1 MHVEHLMNRGQLL
14 YWVSILCTTIF
25 GCVQV
30 IGQNRYVTQVDF
42 DWSYVTEYFSSEHT
56 VRLPQTTDEHVK
68 YDEYRMPYYHFSSAV
83 STLED
88 LDTVMITKA
97 VWRDLTGLA
106 DIPYYDYLNLEKSRY
121 WNSLIDRGGRMECI
135 VGIPLIRFEA
145 NKFFILQSGQIEIIT
160 KSITP
165 DVQRKRTQQFSNTSV
180 LRSGKWLKIGVDK
193 DGIYRITP
201 QLLAANGIFGDIR
214 INEIAVYGNA
224 EGLLPEIAG
233 ARKTDDLIENAV
245 FAFDAN
251 GDGIFNGNDYILFY
265 GKAAHRWDYNS
276 STGNFQH
283 IYHWYADQGVYF
295 LRLDQPGAKRIATA
309 PEASGPQTGICNSFD
324 DYAFLEESKFNLL
337 RTGRQWFGDV
347 FDFRLSYLYSFNFPN
362 PVIGEPYS
370 VTVRAIARST
380 IPGTFL
386 EARLGT
392 QTVVQL
398 NFPAVAQ
405 GDFSDRY
412 TAVTQSGN
420 IQPGTGAISLNLVF
434 NNSANPGATAW
445 LDWIRINGRRQLI
458 MSSNQL
464 IFRDSRT
471 VGQGKI
477 TQFQIQNAPQGL
489 MVWDITHPANYQALT
504 GTWTANTWS
513 SLQHTDTLREFVAF
527 SGSNFPTPSFIG
539 QVPNQN
545 LHGESAADY
554 IIITHPS
561 FLNASKKLA
570 EYRAQKNGYKT
581 LVVTPE
587 EIYNE
592 YSSGIQDIAAIRD
605 FLRHQYTKAPAG
617 AGLKYV
623 ALMGTASYDYRDVL
637 SDNTNF
643 VPAFQSIPSFN
654 LFTSFVTD
662 DFYGQLDAGEGGNL
676 MAGNLDV
683 AIGRFT
689 VRTPAEAMAV
699 TNKVIHYETSAQARG
714 SWRSNLL
721 WVTDDV
727 DAAWER
733 SFMETSERISNN
745 VKLRHPF
752 FNHQKVYAD
761 AYVQIS
767 TSGTQ
772 LYPEAREDIFRSV
785 QRGNL
790 ITNYIGHGGEVGWG
804 YEQYLRIE
812 DIEAWN
818 NLDNLPLFVTIT
830 CEFTRFDEVWR
841 VSAGER
847 VLTNPNGAGIALIS
861 TTRAVGAFTGMQLNE
876 LIFDTIFTKDQS
888 GYLPLGIVTKYA
900 KNGTGNSDRLRFSYV
915 GDPALRLPIPINNS
929 ELTAINSTSVTQ
941 FTDTLRALDRIKID
955 ARITDQNNQV
965 ITSFEG
971 ESEIRVFDKPIRRIT
986 LVNDGV
992 GLPFEFETQNAL
1004 IYRGRSTVQNGSYSA
1019 EFIIPKDINLSF
1031 GHGRFS
1037 LYSFNNEN
1045 QAIGYYDRAIVGG
1058 LNENAPEDRIGP
1070 NISIFLNDENF
1081 VLGGITGQN
1090 PLLIAKLSDSSG
1102 INALGNSI
1110 GRDIVAILNGRE
1122 DQPIVLNEYYK
1133 SDLNTFKS
1141 GVVRYP
1147 FFNLGE
1153 GHYTLSLRA
1162 WDTYNNP
1169 NTAYTEFIVTSSA
1182 DLVIRHL
1189 LNYPNPFTTNTKFQ
1203 FEHNRPN
1210 HPLEVTIQI
1219 FTVAGRLVKTIH
1231 QFVQS
1236 PGSRVTDIYWDGLDD
1251 FGDKIGKGVYIYRLK
1266 VRSAIDESK
1275 AEQYEKLV
1283 ILR

>member
-1 MHVEHLMNRGQLL
+1 MCVEIVMNRRAFRIWFVVFLSFIKTEL
-14 YWVSILCTTIF
+14 AA
-25 GCVQV
+25 
-30 IGQNRYVTQVDF
+30 GQNRISVPVSFEWTF
-42 DWSYVTEYFSSEHT
+42 PREYF
-56 VRLPQTTDEHVK
+56 TTEISLTTPRTDNKNVL
-68 YDEYRMPYYHFSSAV
+68 YDESRFPYYQY
-83 STLED
+83 STSLPSNTA
-88 LDTVMITKA
+88 LDTVVITRA
-97 VWRDLTGLA
+97 IWQDLSGIA
-106 DIPYYDYLNLEKSRY
+106 DIPLAEDEFRKFSSY
-121 WNSLIDRGGRMECI
+121 WHTLIERDGQSQLV
-135 VGIPLIRFEA
+135 VGIPLIRYDDG
-145 NKFFILQSGQIEIIT
+145 KFKILRSGNIELLT
-160 KSITP
+160 RSLTSSA
-165 DVQRKRTQQFSNTSV
+165 QRKRTQQFGNTSV
-180 LRSGKWLKIGVDK
+180 LNTGRWLKVRVEK
-193 DGIYRITP
+193 DGIYKITP
-201 QLLAANGIFGDIR
+201 QFLVSNGITDQIR
-214 INEIAVYGNA
+214 INEISVFGNG
-224 EGLLPEIAG
+224 EGLLPEVAG
-233 ARKTDDLIENAV
+233 ARSTDDLIENAIY
-245 FAFDAN
+245 AFDAN
-251 GDGIFNGNDYILFY
+251 GDGIFNGNDYVLFFA
-265 GKAAHRWDYNS
+265 KAAHRWEYNS
-276 STGNFQH
+276 ATAQFQH
-283 IYHWYADQGVYF
+283 IYHWYADHGVYF
-295 LRLDQPGAKRIATA
+295 IRLDKPGAKRITLKPPSSSA
-309 PEASGPQTGICNSFD
+309 PNGICNSFD
-324 DYAFLEESKFNLL
+324 DYAFLEESKFNML

-362 PVIGEPYS
+362 PVVGEPYS
-370 VTVRAIARST
+370 VTIRAIARST
-380 IPGTFL
+380 VPGTFM

-392 QTVVQL
+392 QPFLQL

-412 TAVTQSGN
+412 TAVTQSGSIN
-420 IQPGTGAISLNLVF
+420 PSTGAISLNLVF
-434 NNSANPGATAW
+434 NNSSNPGATAW

-458 MSSNQL
+458 LTNNQL

-471 VGQGKI
+471 VGPGRV
-477 TQFQIQNAPQGL
+477 TEFQIQNAPQGL
-489 MVWDITHPANYQALT
+489 MVWDVTHPANYHALAGNLT
-504 GTWTANTWS
+504 NNTWIS
-513 SLQHTDTLREFVAF
+513 IQHTDTLREFVALF
-527 SGSNFPTPSFIG
+527 GSNFPAPNFIG
-539 QVPNQN
+539 QIPNQN
-545 LHGESAADY
+545 LHGEPAANY
-554 IIITHPS
+554 IIITHPD
-561 FLNASKKLA
+561 FLAASNKLA
-570 EYRAQKNGYKT
+570 EYRSQKNGYRT
-581 LVVTPE
+581 MIVTPE
-587 EIYNE
+587 QIYNE

-617 AGLKYV
+617 QGLKYV
-623 ALMGTASYDYRDVL
+623 VLMGTASYDYRDVL

-643 VPAFQSIPSFN
+643 VPAYQSIASFN

-689 VRTPAEAMAV
+689 VRTAAEAMAV
-699 TNKVIHYETSAQARG
+699 VNKVIHYETAPQTKG

-733 SFMETSERISNN
+733 SFMETSERISAD
-745 VKLRHPF
+745 VKARFPF

-818 NLDNLPLFVTIT
+818 NLDNMPLFVTIT

-847 VLTNPNGAGIALIS
+847 VLTNPRGAGIALIS

-876 LIFDTIFTKDQS
+876 LIFDTIFSKDPD
-888 GYLPLGIVTKYA
+888 GYLPLGIVTKFA
-900 KNGTGNSDRLRFSYV
+900 KNGTGNSDRLRFSYI
-915 GDPALRLPIPINNS
+915 GDPALRLPIPV
-929 ELTAINSTSVTQ
+929 NSTQISEINATPLSQ
-941 FTDTLRALDRIKID
+941 FTDTLRALDKVQIQ
-955 ARITDQNNQV
+955 ARITSPDNQLLNA
-965 ITSFEG
+965 FNG
-971 ESEIRVFDKPIRRIT
+971 ESEIRVFDKPTKRIT

-1004 IYRGRSTVQNGSYSA
+1004 IYRGRSSVQNGIYFA

-1037 LYSFNNEN
+1037 LYSMSGDD
-1045 QAIGYYDRAIVGG
+1045 QAIGYYDQAIIGG
-1058 LNENAPEDRIGP
+1058 LNENAPEDRTGP
-1070 NISIFLNDENF
+1070 DIFLFLNDENF
-1081 VLGGITGQN
+1081 VMGGITGQN
-1090 PLLIAKLSDSSG
+1090 PVLIAKLSDSSG
-1102 INALGNSI
+1102 INALGNTI

-1147 FFNLGE
+1147 FFNLEE
-1153 GHYTLSLRA
+1153 GQYTLSVRA

-1169 NTAYTEFIVTSSA
+1169 NTAFTEFVVISNA
-1182 DLVIRHL
+1182 DMVIRHL
-1189 LNYPNPFTTNTKFQ
+1189 LNYPNPFTTSTKFQ

-1236 PGSRVTDIYWDGLDD
+1236 PGSRVTDIHWDGLDD

-1266 VRSAIDESK
+1266 VRSAVDDSK

>member
-1 MHVEHLMNRGQLL
+1 MSRSL
-14 YWVSILCTTIF
+14 YSFWTIVF
-25 GCVQV
+25 LVFATVDAIAQKRHSVQV
-30 IGQNRYVTQVDF
+30 HF
-42 DWSYVTEYFSSEHT
+42 DWTFQTEYFSSEHT
-56 VRLPQTTDEHVK
+56 ARLPHTADKNVRYDEH
-68 YDEYRMPYYHFSSAV
+68 RMPYYHYSTPLPSS
-83 STLED
+83 SE
-88 LDTVMITKA
+88 LDTVIITQA
-97 VWRDLTGLA
+97 VWRDLTGVADVALA
-106 DIPYYDYLNLEKSRY
+106 ENFSLAKSPYWHSIIERGGQFECVVGI
-121 WNSLIDRGGRMECI
+121 SLIK
-135 VGIPLIRFEA
+135 FES
-145 NKFFILQSGQIEIIT
+145 NTYYILQSGNIEITT
-160 KSITP
+160 KSLP
-165 DVQRKRTQQFSNTSV
+165 PGVHRKRTQQFAGTSV
-180 LRSGKWLKIGVDK
+180 LNTGKWLKVGVDK

-201 QLLAANGIFGDIR
+201 QFLAANGITGDFR
-214 INEIAVYGNA
+214 IDEIAVYGNA
-224 EGLLPEIAG
+224 EGLLPEVAG

-245 FAFDAN
+245 LAFDAN

-265 GKAAHRWDYNS
+265 AKAAHRWEYNS

-283 IYHWYADQGVYF
+283 IYHWYADRGVYF
-295 LRLDQPGAKRIATA
+295 IRLDQQGAKRIT
-309 PEASGPQTGICNSFD
+309 PTQQASGPATDICNSFD
-324 DYAFLEESKFNLL
+324 DYAFLEESKFNML

-362 PVIGEPYS
+362 PVAGEPY
-370 VTVRAIARST
+370 TITIRAIARST

-386 EARLGT
+386 EARLGN
-392 QTVVQL
+392 QPIVQL

-420 IQPGTGAISLNLVF
+420 LNPGNGGISLNLVF

-445 LDWIRINGRRQLI
+445 LDWIRINGRRQLS
-458 MSSNQL
+458 MTSNQL
-464 IFRDSRT
+464 IFRDIRT

-489 MVWDITHPANYQALT
+489 MVWDVSHPAKYHALT
-504 GTWTANTWS
+504 GTITSNTWQ

-527 SGSNFPTPSFIG
+527 VGSNFPTPAFLN

-561 FLNASKKLA
+561 FLNASKKLD
-570 EYRAQKNGYKT
+570 EYRAQKNGYRT
-581 LVVTPE
+581 LVVTTE

-592 YSSGIQDIAAIRD
+592 YSSGVQDIAAIRD

-617 AGLKYV
+617 QGLKYV

-643 VPAFQSIPSFN
+643 VPAYQSIPSFN

-676 MAGNLDV
+676 LAGNLDV

-689 VRTPAEAMAV
+689 VRTAAEASAV
-699 TNKVIHYETSAQARG
+699 VNKVIHYETAAQARG
-714 SWRSNLL
+714 SWRSDLL

-733 SFMETSERISNN
+733 SFMETSERISGH
-745 VKLRHPF
+745 VKARYPF

-847 VLTNPNGAGIALIS
+847 VLTNPKGAGIALIS

-876 LIFDTIFTKDQS
+876 LIFDTIFTKDPD

-900 KNGTGNSDRLRFSYV
+900 KNGTGNSDRLRFSYI

-929 ELTAINSTSVTQ
+929 LLTAINSTPIAQ
-941 FTDTLRALDRIKID
+941 FTDTLKALDKVRIEAK
-955 ARITDQNNQV
+955 ITDPNNQV
-965 ITSFEG
+965 LTSFIG
-971 ESEIRVFDKPIRRIT
+971 ESEIRVFDKPVRRTT

-992 GLPFEFETQNAL
+992 GLPFDFETQNAL
-1004 IYRGRSTVQNGSYSA
+1004 IYRGRSSVQNGSYSA

-1031 GHGRFS
+1031 GNGRFS
-1037 LYSFNNEN
+1037 LYSLNDED
-1045 QAIGYYDRAIVGG
+1045 QAIGFYDQTIVGG
-1058 LNENAPEDRIGP
+1058 LNENAPEDRTGP
-1070 NISIFLNDENF
+1070 DISIYLNDENF
-1081 VLGGITGQN
+1081 VMGGITGQS
-1090 PLLIAKLSDSSG
+1090 PLLIVKLSDSSG

-1110 GRDIVAILNGRE
+1110 GRDIVAILNGLE

-1133 SDLNTFKS
+1133 ADLNTFKS

-1147 FFNLGE
+1147 FFNLAE
-1153 GHYTLSLRA
+1153 GHYTLSVRA

-1169 NTAYTEFIVTSSA
+1169 NTAFTEFIVTSST

-1189 LNYPNPFTTNTKFQ
+1189 LNYPNPFTTSTKFQ

-1236 PGSRVTDIYWDGLDD
+1236 PGSRVTDIHWDGLDD
-1251 FGDKIGKGVYIYRLK
+1251 FGDRIGKGVYIYRLK

>member
-1 MHVEHLMNRGQLL
+1 MIFRLRTQSAIVFLMLL
-14 YWVSILCTTIF
+14 LSKPSNAQSRYTADLKF
-25 GCVQV
+25 GWTY
-30 IGQNRYVTQVDF
+30 R
-42 DWSYVTEYFSSEHT
+42 SEYFTSENSVKIPHT
-56 VRLPQTTDEHVK
+56 DDKNVHL
-68 YDEYRMPYYHFSSAV
+68 DEYKIPTYHFSTGIS
-83 STLED
+83 SLSQ
-88 LDTVMITKA
+88 LDTVMVTQQ
-97 VWRDLTGLA
+97 VWRDLTGIAHLLTDGVELSNA
-106 DIPYYDYLNLEKSRY
+106 LPYRHT
-121 WNSLIDRGGRMECI
+121 LIRRGESNELT
-135 VGIPLIRFEA
+135 VLIPLVKYEQG
-145 NKFFILQSGQIEIIT
+145 KFYILESGRLEVTT
-160 KSITP
+160 KSISPTHI
-165 DVQRKRTQQFSNTSV
+165 RKRTQQFANTSV
-180 LRSGKWLKIGVDK
+180 LSTGKWLKVSVVQ
-193 DGIYRITP
+193 DGLFRITP
-201 QLLAANGIFGDIR
+201 QFLSANGITGEVR

-224 EGLLPEIAG
+224 EGLLPEVAG
-233 ARKTDDLIENAV
+233 IRQTDDLIENAV

-265 GKAAHRWDYNS
+265 ARAAHRWEFNS
-276 STGNFQH
+276 VTGTFQH
-283 IYHWYADQGVYF
+283 VYHWYTDKGVYF
-295 LRLDQPGAKRIATA
+295 IRLDNPGAKRI
-309 PEASGPQTGICNSFD
+309 SVLPQPGGNHTHLCTSFD

-362 PVIGEPYS
+362 PVAGEPFTLTIRS
-370 VTVRAIARST
+370 IARST
-380 IPGTFL
+380 VAGTFMQ
-386 EARLGT
+386 ARIGA
-392 QTVVQL
+392 QPIVQL

-412 TAVTQSGN
+412 AAVTQSGTFN
-420 IQPGTGAISLNLVF
+420 PASGAISLNLVF
-434 NNSANPGATAW
+434 NNAANPGATAW
-445 LDWIRINGRRQLI
+445 LDWIRINGRRQLS
-458 MSSNQL
+458 MSGNQL

-471 VGQGKI
+471 IGPGNI
-477 TQFQIQNAPQGL
+477 TRFEIQNASQGL
-489 MVWDITHPANYQALT
+489 TVWDITNPTNYHAIS
-504 GTWTANTWS
+504 GTVSGNTWHAQ
-513 SLQHTDTLREFVAF
+513 LNTDTLREFVAF
-527 SGSNFPTPSFIG
+527 TGANFPTPAFEG
-539 QVPNQN
+539 MVKNQN
-545 LHGESAADY
+545 LHAEQAAQY

-561 FLNASKKLA
+561 FVNASTKLA
-570 EYRAQKNGYKT
+570 DYRTQKNGYKT
-581 LVVTPE
+581 LVVTTE
-587 EIYNE
+587 QIYNE
-592 YSSGIQDIAAIRD
+592 YSSGMQDIAAIRD

-617 AGLKYV
+617 QGLTYV

-643 VPAFQSIPSFN
+643 VPAYQSIPSFN
-654 LFTSFVTD
+654 LYTSFVTD

-689 VRTPAEAMAV
+689 VRTAAEAMAV
-699 TNKVIHYETSAQARG
+699 VNKVIHYETSPQAKG

-733 SFMETSERISNN
+733 SFMETSERIAMD
-745 VKLRHPF
+745 VKTRYPF

-818 NLDNLPLFVTIT
+818 NLDNMPLFVTIT

-847 VLTNPNGAGIALIS
+847 VLTNPRGAGIALIS

-876 LIFDTIFTKDQS
+876 LVFDTIFTKDAS
-888 GYLPLGIVTKYA
+888 GYLPLGIVTKFA
-900 KNGTGNSDRLRFSYV
+900 KNGTGNSDRLRFSYI
-915 GDPALRLPIPINNS
+915 GDPALRLPIPVNNTW
-929 ELTAINSTSVTQ
+929 LTEINSTAVSQ
-941 FTDTLRALDRIKID
+941 FSDTLRALDRVHIKAQVTTPD
-955 ARITDQNNQV
+955 NQPLN
-965 ITSFEG
+965 TFTG
-971 ESEIRVFDKPIRRIT
+971 ETEVRVFDKPVKRTT

-1004 IYRGRSTVQNGSYSA
+1004 IYRGRSTVQNGTYTA

-1031 GHGRFS
+1031 GNGRFS
-1037 LYSFNNEN
+1037 LYAFGAED
-1045 QAIGYYDRAIVGG
+1045 QAIGYFDQAIVGG
-1058 LNENAPEDRIGP
+1058 LNENAPEDRTGP
-1070 NISIFLNDENF
+1070 DISIYLNDENF
-1081 VLGGITGQN
+1081 VMGGITGPN
-1090 PLLIAKLSDSSG
+1090 PLLIVKLSDSSG

-1110 GRDIVAILNGRE
+1110 GRDIVAILNNRE

-1133 SDLNTFKS
+1133 ADLNTFKS

-1147 FFNLGE
+1147 IFNLPE
-1153 GHYTLSLRA
+1153 GHYTLSVRA

-1169 NTAYTEFIVTSSA
+1169 NTAFTEFTVTSSS

-1189 LNYPNPFTTNTKFQ
+1189 LNYPNPFTTRTAFQ

-1210 HPLEVTIQI
+1210 QPLEVTIQI
-1219 FTVAGRLVKTIH
+1219 FTVAGRLIKTIH

-1251 FGDKIGKGVYIYRLK
+1251 FGDKIAKGVYIYRLK
-1266 VRSAIDESK
+1266 VRAPLDNTR